1 MHQRSSAA
9 TFILCFA
16 SATSGLLAGSAMA
29 GVAAPHQQQPSSAGG
44 ALSSSSPPDNLLG
57 GSQVWSAS
65 RPKHIRVEA
74 DFVTCTQ

>member
-29 GVAAPHQQQPSSAGG
+29 GVAAPHQQPSSAGG